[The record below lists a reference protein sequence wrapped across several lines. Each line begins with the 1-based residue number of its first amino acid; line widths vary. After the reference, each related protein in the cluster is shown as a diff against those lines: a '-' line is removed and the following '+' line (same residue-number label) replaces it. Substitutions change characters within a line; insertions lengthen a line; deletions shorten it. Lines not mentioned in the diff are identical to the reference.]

1 MVKSVKYV
9 SVASVVSNTPFQG
22 VNMVVTTYSNG
33 NTTVAKVIK

>member
-1 MVKSVKYV
+1 MAGVES
-9 SVASVVSNTPFQG
+9 ATPFQG